1 MNQKIKVAVVGL
13 TFGGYVIEHELLE
26 AGSRYFE
33 IDCVCDLNPEKAKNW
48 GEKLGVPYYL
58 DMDKMLD
65 ERKVG
70 ACVLITGPVG
80 RAKLIDKC
88 IDRGIHVMTTKP
100 FELTAAEAERV
111 LRRAKEKN
119 IVVQMNSPSPRPASY
134 MKAILSY
141 AERFDLGRPI
151 AYRAADWCNYR
162 EKADGLWY
170 DNSDLCPVAPV
181 FRLGIYMI
189 NEVAVLMGDVE
200 KVNVVESRIFTQ
212 RPTADNALLSVLHKN
227 GVVGSIFASFCVND
241 LQHYKCSY
249 EINYE
254 RGTIYKAV
262 KPRNS
267 ETAGNKVAMQVVYTK
282 DGKQYTF
289 EEEITEASN
298 YQWDVFYESIGG
310 RKFPDLVSDD
320 KIVAGIRMIELMKKE
335 KMI

>member
-1 MNQKIKVAVVGL
+1 MKERIKVAVVGL
-13 TFGGYVIEHELLE
+13 TFGSYVIENELLK
-26 AGSRYFE
+26 GGKDYFE
-33 IDCVCDLNPEKAKNW
+33 IDCVCDLNAEKAKTW
-48 GEKLGVPYYL
+48 GEKLSVPYYQ

-111 LRRAKEKN
+111 LRRAREKN
-119 IVVQMNSPSPRPASY
+119 IIVQMNSPSPRPASY
-134 MKAILSY
+134 MKAILDY
-141 AERFDLGRPI
+141 AQRFDLGRPI

-170 DNSDLCPVAPV
+170 DDPSLCPVAPV

-200 KVNVVESRIFTQ
+200 RVNVVESRVFTQ
-212 RPTADNALLSVLHKN
+212 RPTADNAILSVLHKN

-267 ETAGNKVAMQVVYTK
+267 ETSGNKVAMQVVYTK
-282 DGKQYTF
+282 DGEQHMF
-289 EEEITEASN
+289 EEEITESSN
-298 YQWDVFYESIGG
+298 YQWDVFYNSIGG
-310 RKFPDLVSDD
+310 KKYDDMITDD